1 MIILPKSIRAS
12 TLMWSD
18 GTYAGGI
25 EHVIPQISTRFDLT
39 RLKVGEDMWSTC
51 KIPHGVL
58 AFNLGILIYI
68 IKWFNI

>member
-25 EHVIPQISTRFDLT
+25 EHVIPQISTRFDL
-39 RLKVGEDMWSTC
+39 
-51 KIPHGVL
+51 
-58 AFNLGILIYI
+58 
-68 IKWFNI
+68 